1 MLSDSI
7 ASRVCGVPTKAVETA
22 APWKPWKTQKAGFPP
37 FPPRLE
43 NSPQKTRSEFST
55 VPTASA
61 ANIFSL
67 KRELVSSRRTSC
79 TRTWFAIAILRCN
92 RNQAGRPA
100 ISLARR
106 SRESFCLTSPFIER
120 GQGYP
125 AILETIDRTPLR
137 GCAKRWDHR
146 AVADRSP
153 RFSAR
158 IETRD
163 DLQHGMTYYPIGPL
177 VDRAKLRR
185 IESNSPS
192 GSNSAVECDLA
203 KVEVAGSNPVSRS
216 KDSGAKAAAE

>member
-1 MLSDSI
+1 MISYSI
-7 ASRVCGVPTKAVETA
+7 TAQVCGAPTEAVEAA

-120 GQGYP
+120 GQN
-125 AILETIDRTPLR
+125 TPESRKLSIGHRYAVTFCCVESLR
-137 GCAKRWDHR
+137 N
-146 AVADRSP
+146 
-153 RFSAR
+153 
-158 IETRD
+158 T
-163 DLQHGMTYYPIGPL
+163 L
-177 VDRAKLRR
+177 
-185 IESNSPS
+185 
-192 GSNSAVECDLA
+192 
-203 KVEVAGSNPVSRS
+203 
-216 KDSGAKAAAE
+216 